1 MAEAVISIG
10 GSVLANL
17 ITQALGKVGNLG
29 GIKRELQVL
38 ESTVTMLQA
47 LLDEAEEQQ
56 HQSFQIKDWVEKL
69 KEVFYD
75 LQDVLEEFNIEAM
88 RRELKGDNQMIK
100 VVRTFFSSLNQ
111 LAFELKMSRKIREV
125 RERLVVIKDEKDFQ
139 LDKGPMNSQA
149 ERGWRKSEETH
160 SFMREEDI
168 IGRENEKKN
177 VMKFLLD
184 MDVKENVS
192 ILPIV
197 GIGGLGKTALA
208 KFVYNDEMI
217 SKHFDLKMW
226 VCVSNDF
233 DMIKIVKDI
242 IVCVEKK
249 EPPNYNV
256 MDRLQV
262 ELRKIIDGRRYLLVL
277 DDLWDAKSETWPNLK
292 SLLMGGARGSKIL
305 ITTRL
310 PLVAE
315 ITSSASPLLLEGLFE
330 SDSLDLLMRMAG
342 RKEGGIQDLDMLA
355 IGKEIVRNCFGV
367 PLVVRTIGRLLFL
380 KQTKDE
386 WLRFKDHEL
395 PKMSQTEEHIISVLR
410 LSYDR
415 LPSHLKRCFTFCSL
429 FPKDFEIEKH
439 TLVYLW
445 MAEGF
450 IQSSNAGKLLED
462 IAHEYFMDLYWSN
475 FFQDFKKNP
484 YTKEE
489 TCKMHD
495 LMHDLA
501 CSVAGN
507 KYWAARDDT
516 NQINE
521 RTRHISY
528 GSTFNLMGELPIS
541 RLKPS
546 ILRTFLCT
554 IRDWKE
560 INPTSE
566 VDLRQL
572 IQNFKRLRIL
582 DLHATEVKKVPRSI
596 CELKYLT
603 YLDLSDNNTLRRLP
617 NSITRLQSLQTLN
630 LHSCYVLEELPS
642 DIRKLVSLRN
652 LDIDDC
658 SELSYLP
665 RGIGELS
672 SLHRLTNFILP
683 QYKARAKNYCGLGEL
698 KGLNNIRGQL
708 SIKNL
713 GYVTYAEVKCEDE
726 ILMGKHSLDSLVL
739 HWNGFNIDDV
749 VIDEL
754 LFDRLKL
761 PSNLQRLK
769 MRGYQGESFPKWM
782 MDSLVSFLPHLVDV
796 KFYTC
801 KRCERLPPLDQLPCL
816 KSLHIND
823 MPELEYIKSD
833 QSSPSPAS
841 FPSLLK
847 LEIYG
852 CEKLKAMPLTP
863 HLEELLLN
871 KANGALLINQMMLGL
886 NKLKRLNIES
896 IKFPECLPEEGFQS
910 LTSLESLKITNCHQ
924 LTSLW
929 QGMRHLSS
937 LVDLFIENC
946 EKLDISKDEI
956 DNILDF
962 HGGLHSLC
970 SVYINGL
977 PKLTSLPQWF
987 LQSHN
992 LKCLKIWNCHN
1003 LKDIPEQI
1011 EAFQSLQDLHLVSCT
1026 SLTSFPEAMR
1036 RLTSLIHLTIFKCR
1050 ELEESCKRQ
1059 AGEDWDKIAHIPNIQ
1074 FKRTW
1079 RIEP

>member
-17 ITQALGKVGNLG
+17 ITQVLGKVGNLG

-47 LLDEAEEQQ
+47 LLDDAEEQQ
-56 HQSFQIKDWVEKL
+56 HQSSQIKDWVEKL

-168 IGRENEKKN
+168 IGRDNEKNN
-177 VMKFLLD
+177 VMKFLMNL
-184 MDVKENVS
+184 DVKENVS

-197 GIGGLGKTALA
+197 GFGGLGKTALA
-208 KFVYNDEMI
+208 KFVYNDQMI
-217 SKHFDLKMW
+217 SRHFDLKMW

-233 DMIKIVKDI
+233 DMKKVVKDI
-242 IVCVEKK
+242 IVCVKK
-249 EPPNYNV
+249 EEPNYSS
-256 MDRLQV
+256 MDGLQS
-262 ELRKIIDGRRYLLVL
+262 ELRKIIDGRRYLLAL

-315 ITSSASPLLLEGLFE
+315 ITSPAQPLLLEGLSE

-342 RKEGGIQDLDMLA
+342 RKEWGIQDLDMLA

-415 LPSHLKRCFTFCSL
+415 LPSHLKRCFAFCSL
-429 FPKDFEIEKH
+429 FPKDFEIKKH

-445 MAEGF
+445 VAEGF
-450 IQSSNAGKLLED
+450 IQPSNSGKHLED
-462 IAHEYFMDLYWSN
+462 IAHEYFMDLCWSN
-475 FFQDFKKNP
+475 FFQDFKKDP

-501 CSVAGN
+501 CNVAGN
-507 KYWAARDDT
+507 RCRVARDDT
-516 NQINE
+516 NIINE

-528 GSTFNLMGELPIS
+528 GSNFNLMDELPVL
-541 RLKPS
+541 RLKAS
-546 ILRTFLCT
+546 ALRTFLST
-554 IRDWKE
+554 TEYWKE
-560 INPTSE
+560 RQQREPTSE
-566 VDLRQL
+566 VDLGQL
-572 IQNFKRLRIL
+572 ILNFKRLRIL
-582 DLHATEVKKVPRSI
+582 DLHATKVEKVPRSI
-596 CELKYLT
+596 YKLKYLT
-603 YLDLSDNNTLRRLP
+603 YLGLSYNRTLKRLP
-617 NSITRLQSLQTLN
+617 NSITKLQSLQTLN
-630 LHSCYVLEELPS
+630 LRDCDALEELPS
-642 DIRKLVSLRN
+642 DIKKLVSLRN
-652 LDIDDC
+652 LDIDGC
-658 SELSYLP
+658 SKLSYLP

-683 QYKARAKNYCGLGEL
+683 KDKARAKNYCGLGEL
-698 KGLNNIRGQL
+698 KGLKNIRGQL
-708 SIKNL
+708 SIENL
-713 GYVTYAEVKCEDE
+713 GYVTNAEVKCEDE
-726 ILMGKHSLDSLVL
+726 ILMGKHSLESLVL
-739 HWNGFNIDDV
+739 RWCGFNTDDV
-749 VIDEL
+749 VIDEV
-754 LFDRLKL
+754 LFDRLKP
-761 PSNLQRLK
+761 PSNLQRLEIWQYK
-769 MRGYQGESFPKWM
+769 GESFPKWM

-796 KFYTC
+796 SFSAC
-801 KRCERLPPLDQLPCL
+801 ERCERLPPLDQLPCL
-816 KSLHIND
+816 KSLDIYD
-823 MPELEYIKSD
+823 MPELEYIGSD
-833 QSSPSPAS
+833 QSSTSTAS
-841 FPSLLK
+841 FPSLSILNIRK
-847 LEIYG
+847 
-852 CEKLKAMPLTP
+852 CEKLKAMPRTP
-863 HLEELLLN
+863 HLEEFDLVGG
-871 KANGALLINQMMLGL
+871 NGAVLINQMMLGL
-886 NKLKRLNIES
+886 NKLKGLYIRYIECL
-896 IKFPECLPEEGFQS
+896 ECLPEEGFQS
-910 LTSLESLKITNCHQ
+910 LTSLESLHFEECDQ
-924 LTSLW
+924 LTSLG

-937 LVDLFIENC
+937 LVDLSIEDC
-946 EKLDISKDEI
+946 EELDISKDESG
-956 DNILDF
+956 NILDF
-962 HGGLHSLC
+962 HGCHRNLRYVDITL
-970 SVYINGL
+970 L
-977 PKLTSLPQWF
+977 PKLTSLPQWL
-987 LQSHN
+987 LQARN
-992 LKCLKIWNCHN
+992 LEYLKISCCRN

-1011 EAFQSLQDLHLVSCT
+1011 EALQSLQNLEMMGCS
-1026 SLTSFPEAMR
+1026 SLTSFPEAMQ
-1036 RLTSLIHLTIFKCR
+1036 RLTSLTHLDIYGCG

-1059 AGEDWDKIAHIPNIQ
+1059 EGEDWDKIAHIPSI
-1074 FKRTW
+1074 
-1079 RIEP
+1079 RINLRI